1 MQTQALLKIT
11 AQWGEAN
18 TQTLENIMNTR
29 SKLMAM
35 HLPETS
41 LLE

>member
-18 TQTLENIMNTR
+18 TQDIRKYNEHQI
-29 SKLMAM
+29 
-35 HLPETS
+35 
-41 LLE
+41 

>member
-18 TQTLENIMNTR
+18 TQTLGKIMNTR
-29 SKLMAM
+29 SELMTM
-35 HLPETS
+35 RLPEKS